1 MDAIANDCKLKKCC
15 CCIPLRYGVYI
26 IGLMISLALMES
38 LIMPFIPISFLQD
51 LQDYADTNMKV
62 YFYIKAGLELMLIMS
77 YISMIVKDSRQTRD
91 IVYRAYI
98 LYVLIVTG
106 LSLFIAFFPSEGS
119 RQLDHEAI
127 TEYCEQ
133 LDDADLPLFDNI
145 DDCLT
150 KASLNFRRN
159 ELIFIN
165 IQFFF

>member
-1 MDAIANDCKLKKCC
+1 
-15 CCIPLRYGVYI
+15 
-26 IGLMISLALMES
+26 
-38 LIMPFIPISFLQD
+38 
-51 LQDYADTNMKV
+51 MKV

-127 TEYCEQ
+127 TEYCE
-133 LDDADLPLFDNI
+133 
-145 DDCLT
+145 
-150 KASLNFRRN
+150 
-159 ELIFIN
+159 
-165 IQFFF
+165 